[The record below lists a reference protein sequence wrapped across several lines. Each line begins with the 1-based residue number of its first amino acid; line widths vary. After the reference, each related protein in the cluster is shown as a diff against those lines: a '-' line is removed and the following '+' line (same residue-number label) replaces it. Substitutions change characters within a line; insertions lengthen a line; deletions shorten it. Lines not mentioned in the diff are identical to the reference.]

1 MVQSCG
7 ITEKVWRV
15 SDLNVPELGL
25 ASLLH
30 DELQSNKILCQLLS
44 IIYALAVWIKV
55 HHLSSGNLFKD
66 RKRTGDEIMFNQ
78 LARIQHNALPP
89 ISFLSK
95 LEWNHLSNCPASD
108 LKCSSAEVIDIED
121 KDDIIYSQQY
131 LVATSTKTRAYQ
143 FPPNATHSP
152 NTVSTWKLSRY
163 LWHFFIGFPLGVI
176 IYIYKGY
183 NGGQKKT

>member
-1 MVQSCG
+1 MRSAN
-7 ITEKVWRV
+7 TFEYLR
-15 SDLNVPELGL
+15 LYR
-25 ASLLH
+25 
-30 DELQSNKILCQLLS
+30 
-44 IIYALAVWIKV
+44 YA
-55 HHLSSGNLFKD
+55 
-66 RKRTGDEIMFNQ
+66 IMFN
-78 LARIQHNALPP
+78 LLSNIQHSAFMP

-152 NTVSTWKLSRY
+152 KTMSTWKLSRY